1 MRRALLT
8 LSSAVLI
15 ACSEGTSGG
24 SPADEFAA
32 ALNAYYADN
41 PECVRVADPADE
53 AGVIAEIM
61 QADIKRDRRVSRLE
75 ALVDI
80 GLLEVRVADVEVET
94 FRQSDPTTAA
104 ARQYVLTDDGRGALQ
119 PAEKA
124 SRGRRAATAFCYGH
138 RQVDAIKTA
147 TEPADALGVR
157 TVNVRYAY
165 ELADVPGW
173 ALSARMADAFPEIAS
188 TAEGLQ
194 EGSAELVLTDRG
206 WVHSSA
212 AP

>member
-8 LSSAVLI
+8 LSFAMLI
-15 ACSEGTSGG
+15 ACSERTSGG
-24 SPADEFAA
+24 SQADEFTA

-41 PECVRVADPADE
+41 PECARVADPADE
-53 AGVIAEIM
+53 TGVITEIM
-61 QADIKRDRRVSRLE
+61 QADIERDRRVPRLE
-75 ALVDI
+75 ALADA
-80 GLLEVRVADVEVET
+80 GLLEVRTVDVEVET

-124 SRGRRAATAFCYGH
+124 SRGRRSATVFCYGH
-138 RQVDAIKTA
+138 RQVAAIETA

-173 ALSARMADAFPEIAS
+173 ARGARMADAFPKIAS
-188 TAEGLQ
+188 AVEGLQ

-206 WVHSSA
+206 WVRSSA